1 MSNIQETITNK
12 IVAAIEAGA
21 GDFEMPWHRSGV
33 CSTLPHNPISKNTYS
48 GANVLNLW
56 IEQRD
61 RGYSSNE
68 WATFKHWQSVGATVR
83 KGEKSVHCAYF
94 SQGIKTKQNEQGEDE
109 TKAFLFAKP
118 FFLFNADQ
126 VDGYKANGEPDTIP
140 ENLVQRIENADQ
152 AIKAT
157 GAEIIEGGSRAFY
170 RPSTDAIYMPDQW
183 RFKQTPEHDPTQ
195 AYYSTLLHEL
205 THWSGAEK
213 RLNRTKGKRFG
224 DDAYAFEELVA
235 ELGAA
240 FLCSSLGIE
249 NEPRIDHAQYIDG
262 WLRVLNGNKN
272 AIFSAASLATKAMQ
286 YILKAEAKPEALAA

>member
-1 MSNIQETITNK
+1 MNIQETITNK
-12 IVAAIEAGA
+12 IIEAIEQGA
-21 GDFEMPWHRSGV
+21 GEFVMPWHRSGV
-33 CSTLPHNPISKNTYS
+33 SAALPHNPISKNTYS
-48 GANVLNLW
+48 GANVINLW
-56 IEQRD
+56 IEQKD
-61 RGYSSNE
+61 RGYSSNQ

-109 TKAFLFAKP
+109 TRAFLFAKP

-126 VDGYKANGEPDTIP
+126 VEGYSSNGTPDVLP
-140 ENLVQRIENADQ
+140 DNLVKRIENADQ
-152 AIKAT
+152 VIKAT
-157 GAEIIEGGSRAFY
+157 GAEVIEGGQRAFY
-170 RPSTDAIYMPDQW
+170 RPSTDAIHMPDQW
-183 RFKQTPEHDPTQ
+183 RFRDAEGNKATE

-205 THWSGAEK
+205 THWTGAEK

-240 FLCSSLGIE
+240 FLCASLGIE

-286 YILKAEAKPEALAA
+286 YVTKIETQPEAIAA

>member
-1 MSNIQETITNK
+1 MNIQETITNK
-12 IVAAIEAGA
+12 IVAAIESGA
-21 GDFEMPWHRSGV
+21 GEFVMPWHRSGV
-33 CSTLPHNPISKNTYS
+33 CSALPHNPISKNTYS
-48 GANVLNLW
+48 GANVISLW
-56 IEQRD
+56 IEQKERS
-61 RGYSSNE
+61 YSSNQ

-83 KGEKSVHCAYF
+83 KGEKAVHCAYF
-94 SQGIKTKQNEQGEDE
+94 SQGLKTKQNEQGEDE
-109 TKAFLFAKP
+109 TRSFMFAKP

-126 VDGYKANGEPDTIP
+126 VEGYSASGTPDTLP

-157 GAEIIEGGSRAFY
+157 GAEIIEGGQRAFY

-183 RFKQTPEHDPTQ
+183 RFRDSDGNNATQ

-213 RLNRTKGKRFG
+213 RLDRTKGKRFG

-240 FLCSSLGIE
+240 FLCASLGIE
-249 NEPRIDHAQYIDG
+249 NEPRIDHAQYIEG
-262 WLRVLNGNKN
+262 WLRVLNSNKN
-272 AIFSAASLATKAMQ
+272 AIFSAASLATNAMQ
-286 YILKAEAKPEALAA
+286 YILKAEAQPEAIAA

>member
-1 MSNIQETITNK
+1 MNIQETITNK
-12 IVAAIEAGA
+12 IVAAIENGA
-21 GDFEMPWHRSGV
+21 GEFVMPWHRSGV
-33 CSTLPHNPISKNTYS
+33 SAALPHNPISKNTYS
-48 GANVLNLW
+48 GANVISLW
-56 IEQRD
+56 IEQKERS
-61 RGYSSNE
+61 YSSNQ
-68 WATFKHWQSVGATVR
+68 WATYKHWQSVGATVR
-83 KGEKSVHCAYF
+83 KGEKAVHCAYF
-94 SQGIKTKQNEQGEDE
+94 SQGLKTKQNEQGEDE
-109 TKAFLFAKP
+109 TRSFMFAKP

-126 VDGYKANGEPDTIP
+126 VEGYSASGTPDTLP

-157 GAEIIEGGSRAFY
+157 GAEIIEGGQRAFY

-183 RFKQTPEHDPTQ
+183 RFRDGDGNNATQ

-205 THWSGAEK
+205 THWSGAET

-240 FLCSSLGIE
+240 FLCASLGIE
-249 NEPRIDHAQYIDG
+249 NEPRIDHAQYIEG
-262 WLRVLNGNKN
+262 WLRVLNSNKN

-286 YILKAEAKPEALAA
+286 YILKAEAQPEAIAA